1 MPGGIKG
8 VQGRKPKPT
17 ALRLLAGN
25 PGKRAI
31 NKDEPRVRPSIPAC
45 PRELSLRVKREWRKL
60 AVQLYDAGVLTE
72 IDRIALAGLVVSYVR
87 WIEAQ
92 EGLIK
97 TGLLVKGPNGIPR
110 QNPLIRIGVEAQSEY
125 VRLLGEFGM
134 SPSSRSR
141 LHVDKPVVV
150 DEFEREFGG

>member
-17 ALRLLAGN
+17 ALKLLAGN

-31 NKDEPRVRPSIPAC
+31 NKDEPKLRPAIPSC

-60 AVQLYDAGVLTE
+60 AVQLYEAGVLTE
-72 IDRIALAGLVVSYVR
+72 IDRIALAGLVTSYVR

-97 TGLLVKGPNGIPR
+97 TGLLVKGPLGMPR
-110 QNPLIRIGVEAQSEY
+110 QNPLIRIVIEAQAEY

-134 SPSSRSR
+134 TPSSRSR
-141 LHVDKPVVV
+141 LRVEKPAEP
-150 DEFEREFGG
+150 DEFAREFG